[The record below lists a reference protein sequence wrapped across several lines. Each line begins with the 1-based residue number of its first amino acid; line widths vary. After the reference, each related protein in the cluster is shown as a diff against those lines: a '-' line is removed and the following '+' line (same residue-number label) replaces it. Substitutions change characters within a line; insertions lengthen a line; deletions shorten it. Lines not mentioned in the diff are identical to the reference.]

1 MYLLLFV
8 VAAIGGGLYFY
19 LQYEKDK
26 LGDVVPAGSV
36 AWDGVTA
43 HLPGQPLPASH
54 HQLIDIEERIT
65 SFGVDV
71 LGLVSVIDTSSSET
85 GYSTEDGHTEKGP
98 ISKSVRSGKS
108 GNQIV
113 TTRQSTEYKY
123 RYIIVWKPD
132 VSRIRQFVKSG
143 NIESKIAELLRT
155 IPDLDM
161 NQYAEILGIT
171 IVRWDTPKK
180 KPDFG
185 SVQLSDDSGIPY

>member
-8 VAAIGGGLYFY
+8 VAAIGGGIYFY
-19 LQYEKDK
+19 SQYEKDK

-43 HLPGQPLPASH
+43 HLPGQPLPVSY
-54 HQLIDIEERIT
+54 QLIDIEERIT

-71 LGLVSVIDTSSSET
+71 LGLVSVIDTSSNET
-85 GYSTEDGHTEKGP
+85 GYSTEEGYSEKGP
-98 ISKSVRSGKS
+98 LSKSVQSGKS
-108 GNQIV
+108 GNSTV
-113 TTRQSTEYKY
+113 TTRQSTEFKY

-132 VSRIRQFVKSG
+132 LDRIRQFLKSG
-143 NIESKIAELLRT
+143 NIELKIAELLRT

-171 IVRWDTPKK
+171 IVRWDSPKK
-180 KPDFG
+180 RQYSI
-185 SVQLSDDSGIPY
+185 SVELGDGVDIPY

>member
-8 VAAIGGGLYFY
+8 VAAIGGGIYFY

-26 LGDVVPAGSV
+26 LHDVVPAGSV

-43 HLPGQPLPASH
+43 HLPGQPLPVSYK
-54 HQLIDIEERIT
+54 LIDIEDRIT

-71 LGLVSVIDTSSSET
+71 LGLVSVIDTSSNET
-85 GYSTEDGHTEKGP
+85 GYSTEDGHTDKGP
-98 ISKSVRSGKS
+98 ISKNTHSGKS
-108 GNQIV
+108 GNQTV
-113 TTRQSTEYKY
+113 TTRQSTEFKY

-132 VSRIRQFVKSG
+132 LDRIRQFVKSG
-143 NIESKIAELLRT
+143 NIELKIAELLRT

-180 KPDFG
+180 KPGFG